1 MRSIEHN
8 FSCCT
13 RSYGYRFAFCARSQH
28 CPPGLI
34 SSTFTG
40 APQYVALTSATGR
53 AVLAPTPTCTS
64 SVGRNL
70 SRFCEPRVI
79 DGRLCL
85 RLAVRWATAY
95 RSQLVAGASWMQV
108 QAGGSIALPVGFEV
122 LPLSLAVRYRPCVQ
136 VSLCLCENRAC
147 AGSFLYG
154 LFSLQISLL
163 INCEQLV
170 RVARIIVKLL

>member
-1 MRSIEHN
+1 MHLRVFVCRNAIGPASLK
-8 FSCCT
+8 SCVPIGT
-13 RSYGYRFAFCARSQH
+13 
-28 CPPGLI
+28 PK
-34 SSTFTG
+34 
-40 APQYVALTSATGR
+40 YVAADAATGR

-79 DGRLCL
+79 DNRLYL
-85 RLAVRWATAY
+85 RLAARWATAY
-95 RSQLVAGASWMQV
+95 RSQRVAGTSWMQV
-108 QAGGSIALPVGFEV
+108 QVGESIALPVGFEV

-136 VSLCLCENRAC
+136 VSLCLCENRGC
-147 AGSFLYG
+147 ADSFLYG